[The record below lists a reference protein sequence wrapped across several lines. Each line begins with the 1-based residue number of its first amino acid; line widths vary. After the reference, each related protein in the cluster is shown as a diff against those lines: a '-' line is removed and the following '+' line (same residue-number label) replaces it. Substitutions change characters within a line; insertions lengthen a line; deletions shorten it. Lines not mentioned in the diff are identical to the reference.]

1 MTEDKGILIRN
12 IYYMLAYAFQELRQ
26 NNYVEI
32 ESETFD
38 DIYDLFAEILARGIS
53 YQLKQGLYRGYVAQN
68 ESMQTVRGKIDI
80 NGTITQRIR
89 NSKQIA
95 CNYDELSENNI
106 YNQILLTT
114 ASILIRHSDVKK
126 EKKSQLKKLM
136 LFFQNVQ
143 PIDIHSICWNTLQF
157 DRNNRNYR
165 MLLYICYFIVS
176 EWLMTTEEGKYKMRE
191 FSDDHMCRLFEK
203 FVLEYYKRHHHE
215 TNASAAQIGWNIV
228 EEATD
233 TSVLPIMQ
241 SDVLLSLGER
251 TLIID
256 TKYYSKIMQEQYGK
270 ETLRNNHLYQI
281 RTYVEEYDRNH
292 HHNVD
297 GMLLYAKTKE
307 VAFDDAQITHR
318 NGYTLYIRTL
328 DLNTNFEIIK
338 KRLESFVEK
347 KDGSDINP
355 STDSSRKRRN

>member
-32 ESETFD
+32 KGESFD
-38 DIYDLFAEILARGIS
+38 DIYDLFAEILTRGIS
-53 YQLKQGLYRGYVAQN
+53 YQLKQGLYREYAVRH
-68 ESMQTVRGKIDI
+68 ESMQTVKGKIDI
-80 NGTITQRIR
+80 KGTIANRMR
-89 NSKQIA
+89 NNHQIA
-95 CNYDELSENNI
+95 CNYDELSENNV
-106 YNQILLTT
+106 YNQILVTT
-114 ASILIRHSDVKK
+114 AFILIRHSDVKK
-126 EKKSQLKKLM
+126 ERKSQLKKLM
-136 LFFQNVQ
+136 LFFQNVL
-143 PIDIHSICWNTLQF
+143 PIDIHSIRWNTLRF

-165 MLLYICYFIVS
+165 MLLYLCYFIVS

-203 FVLEYYKRHHHE
+203 FVLEYYKKHHPE
-215 TNASAAQIGWNIV
+215 TQASAAQIGWNIV

-241 SDVLLSLGER
+241 SDLLLSLGER

-281 RTYVEEYDRNH
+281 RTYVDEYDRDH
-292 HHNVD
+292 LHNVD
-297 GMLLYAKTKE
+297 GMLLYAKTKDADFE
-307 VAFDDAQITHR
+307 DAQIRHR
-318 NGYTLYIRTL
+318 DGYTLYIRTL
-328 DLNTNFEIIK
+328 DLNKDFADIK
-338 KRLESFVEK
+338 KRL
-347 KDGSDINP
+347 
-355 STDSSRKRRN
+355 DSIILWNQY

>member
-26 NNYVEI
+26 NNYAEI
-32 ESETFD
+32 EGESFD

-53 YQLKQGLYRGYVAQN
+53 YQLKQGLYREYVAQN

-80 NGTITQRIR
+80 NGTIRQRMR
-89 NSKQIA
+89 NSQQIA
-95 CNYDELSENNI
+95 CCYDELSENNT
-106 YNQILLTT
+106 YNQILATT

-143 PIDIHSICWNTLQF
+143 QIDLHAIRWNTLSF
-157 DRNNRNYR
+157 DRNNKNYR
-165 MLLYICYFIVS
+165 MLLYLCYFIVS
-176 EWLMTTEEGKYKMRE
+176 EWLMTTDEGKYKMRE

-203 FVLEYYKRHHHE
+203 FVLEYYKKHHPE
-215 TNASAAQIGWNIV
+215 TKARAAQIGCNIV
-228 EEATD
+228 EDATD

-256 TKYYSKIMQEQYGK
+256 TKYYSKIMQEQFGK

-281 RTYVEEYDRNH
+281 STYVNEYDRDH
-292 HHNVD
+292 LHNVD
-297 GMLLYAKTKE
+297 GMLLYAKTKD
-307 VAFDDAQITHR
+307 ADFDDAQITLR
-318 NGYTLYIRTL
+318 DGYTLYIRTL
-328 DLNTNFEIIK
+328 DLNTDFETIK
-338 KRLESFVEK
+338 KRLESFVE
-347 KDGSDINP
+347 
-355 STDSSRKRRN
+355 

>member
-26 NNYVEI
+26 NNYTEI
-32 ESETFD
+32 EGETFD

-53 YQLKQGLYRGYVAQN
+53 YQLKQGLYREYVVQH
-68 ESMQTVRGKIDI
+68 ESMQTVKGKIDI
-80 NGTITQRIR
+80 NCTIANRMR
-89 NSKQIA
+89 NNPQIV
-95 CNYDELSENNI
+95 CNYDELSENNV
-106 YNQILLTT
+106 YNQILVTT
-114 ASILIRHSDVKK
+114 AAILIRHSDVKK
-126 EKKSQLKKLM
+126 ERKSQLKKLM
-136 LFFQNVQ
+136 LFFQYVQ
-143 PIDIHSICWNTLQF
+143 PIDIHSIRWNTLRF

-165 MLLYICYFIVS
+165 MLLYLCYFIVC
-176 EWLMTTEEGKYKMRE
+176 EWLMTTKEGKYKMRE

-203 FVLEYYKRHHHE
+203 FVLEYYKKHHPE
-215 TNASAAQIGWNIV
+215 TKASASQIGWNIV
-228 EEATD
+228 EDATD

-256 TKYYSKIMQEQYGK
+256 TKYYSKILQQQYGK
-270 ETLRNNHLYQI
+270 ETIRNNNLYQI
-281 RTYVEEYDRNH
+281 RTYVNEYDREH

-307 VAFDDAQITHR
+307 DVLDDAQIAHR
-318 NGYTLYIRTL
+318 DGYIIYIRTL
-328 DLNTNFEIIK
+328 DLNTNFERIK

-347 KDGSDINP
+347 KETGN
-355 STDSSRKRRN
+355 